1 MYSHTPLHII
11 IGKLKELAEDTRG
24 ISAIVLTLLAIPIF
38 GAIDFDVGHNRGLY
52 WSWIGFRCDGDVL
65 GGDYRVSV
73 APFRIFYPCDCVGL
87 DPWQNWRTKFRPRNA
102 DGAL

>member
-1 MYSHTPLHII
+1 M
-11 IGKLKELAEDTRG
+11 LALFLFFACGEEK
-24 ISAIVLTLLAIPIF
+24 TL
-38 GAIDFDVGHNRGLY
+38 G
-52 WSWIGFRCDGDVL
+52 CDGDVL
-65 GGDYRVSV
+65 GGDYRVSF